1 MLIFAACVVIFV
13 YGMVSSMLGTINPGL
28 VTKFHLDEVQ
38 MGYLAM
44 AQGVGF
50 VIASVSGGAIMDKK
64 GKTLGLLLGL
74 GLVAAA
80 LFLLANAPG
89 YTAIIVAMVGL
100 GIGAGIILTG
110 ANALG
115 SDVSGSKRASVLNF
129 LNVFVG
135 LGGLATP
142 LVAGNLLSGDAVRV
156 AYAGAITTSAT
167 FVLHVVTKMPAPI
180 RTGIGAPS
188 QGSSA
193 VFQRSVLDVLALI
206 IFLYTA
212 CEFGRWNWLVKYL
225 ISRGIQESSALN
237 ILSLGFALGLLIGG
251 VAIAPVLRKILPL
264 QVVLG
269 AAVLMA
275 VTTYS
280 VLQVSDPTMAAV
292 AVFCSGLAMALVF
305 PTALAVLANIFQQG
319 TATVSGFTITCGF
332 TGLTVSSPI
341 IGWLSGTGAKGLR
354 NALMVL
360 PIFSIVIVGITL
372 LLLRSRAAPD
382 GSAIAS
388 HRGGGE
394 GRMKLRFPEEAR
406 AL

>member
-1 MLIFAACVVIFV
+1 VLIFAACVAIFV

-28 VTKFHLDEVQ
+28 AAKFRLDNVQ
-38 MGYLAM
+38 MGYLAL

-50 VIASVSGGAIMDKK
+50 VIASVSGGALMDRNGKK
-64 GKTLGLLLGL
+64 IGLLLGL

-115 SDVSGSKRASVLNF
+115 SDVSESKRAAVLNF

-142 LVAGNLLSGDAVRV
+142 FVAGNLLSGDAVRV
-156 AYAGAITTSAT
+156 AYAGAIITSAT
-167 FVLHVVTKMPAPI
+167 FVLHVLTKMPTPI
-180 RTGIGAPS
+180 RSERGS
-188 QGSSA
+188 QTPGSSG
-193 VFQRSVLDVLALI
+193 VFRRPVLYVLALI

-212 CEFGRWNWLVKYL
+212 CEFGIWNWLVKYL

-237 ILSLGFALGLLIGG
+237 ILSLGFALGLMLGR
-251 VAIAPVLRKILPL
+251 VAIAPILMKISPL
-264 QVVLG
+264 HVVLG

-275 VTTYS
+275 ITTYS

-292 AVFCSGLAMALVF
+292 AVFCAGLAMAPVF
-305 PTALAVLANIFQQG
+305 PTILAVLANIFRQG
-319 TATVSGFTITCGF
+319 TATAIGFTITCGF

-341 IGWLSGTGAKGLR
+341 IGWLSGTDPKGLR
-354 NALMVL
+354 TALMVL
-360 PIFSIVIVGITL
+360 PSFSIVIVGITV
-372 LLLRSRAAPD
+372 LLLRSKAVPD
-382 GSAIAS
+382 GSAIGSRTPPGVAAKV
-388 HRGGGE
+388 G
-394 GRMKLRFPEEAR
+394 
-406 AL
+406 

>member
-1 MLIFAACVVIFV
+1 MLILAACVAIFV
-13 YGMVSSMLGTINPGL
+13 YGMVSSMLGTVNPGL
-28 VTKFHLDEVQ
+28 ASKFHLDNVQ
-38 MGYLAM
+38 TGYLAL

-50 VIASVSGGAIMDKK
+50 VIASVSGGALMDKK
-64 GKTLGLLLGL
+64 GKKIGLLLGL

-89 YTAIIVAMVGL
+89 YMAIIIAMVGL

-115 SDVSGSKRASVLNF
+115 SDVSESKRAVVLNF

-142 LVAGNLLSGDAVRV
+142 FVAGNLLSGDAVRV
-156 AYAGAITTSAT
+156 AYAGAIITSAT
-167 FVLHVVTKMPAPI
+167 FVLHVLTKMPVPI
-180 RTGIGAPS
+180 RAGNGAPP

-193 VFQRSVLDVLALI
+193 VFQRPVLYVLALI

-212 CEFGRWNWLVKYL
+212 CEFGMWNWLVKYL

-237 ILSLGFALGLLIGG
+237 ILSLGFALGLLLGR
-251 VAIAPVLRKILPL
+251 VAIAPVLMKIPPL
-264 QVVLG
+264 HVVLG

-275 VTTYS
+275 ITTYS

-292 AVFCSGLAMALVF
+292 AVFCAGLAMAPVF
-305 PTALAVLANIFQQG
+305 PTTLAVLANIFQQG
-319 TATVSGFTITCGF
+319 TATAIGFTITCGF

-341 IGWLSGTGAKGLR
+341 IGWLSGTDPKGLR
-354 NALMVL
+354 TALMML
-360 PIFSIVIVGITL
+360 PSFSMVIVGITL
-372 LLLRSRAAPD
+372 LLIRSKAVPD
-382 GSAIAS
+382 GSAMGSREPTGVAAKV
-388 HRGGGE
+388 G
-394 GRMKLRFPEEAR
+394 
-406 AL
+406 

>member
-1 MLIFAACVVIFV
+1 MLIFSACVAIFV

-28 VTKFHLDEVQ
+28 ATKFHLDNVQ
-38 MGYLAM
+38 TGYLAL
-44 AQGVGF
+44 AQGLGF
-50 VIASVSGGAIMDKK
+50 VIASVSGGALMDRK
-64 GKTLGLLLGL
+64 GKKIGLLLGL

-115 SDVSGSKRASVLNF
+115 SDVSESNRAAVLNF

-142 LVAGNLLSGDAVRV
+142 LIAGNLLSGDAVRV
-156 AYAGAITTSAT
+156 AYAGAIITSAT
-167 FVLHVVTKMPAPI
+167 FVLHVLTKMPTPI
-180 RTGIGAPS
+180 RAGSAAQS

-193 VFQRSVLDVLALI
+193 VFRRPVLYVLALI

-212 CEFGRWNWLVKYL
+212 CEFGMWNWLVKYL

-237 ILSLGFALGLLIGG
+237 ILSLGFALGLLLGR
-251 VAIAPVLRKILPL
+251 VAIAPVLIRIPPL
-264 QVVLG
+264 YVVLG

-275 VTTYS
+275 ITTSS
-280 VLQVSDPTMAAV
+280 VLQVSGPTMAAV
-292 AVFCSGLAMALVF
+292 AVFCSGLAMAPVF
-305 PTALAVLANIFQQG
+305 PTTLAVLANIFQQG
-319 TATVSGFTITCGF
+319 TATAIGFTITCGF

-341 IGWLSGTGAKGLR
+341 IGWLSGTDPKGLR
-354 NALMVL
+354 TALMVL
-360 PIFSIVIVGITL
+360 PILSVVIVGITF
-372 LLLRSRAAPD
+372 LLLRSKSVPD
-382 GSAIAS
+382 RSAIGSRATAS
-388 HRGGGE
+388 IS
-394 GRMKLRFPEEAR
+394 
-406 AL
+406 